1 MQSMKKM
8 HEHLSEKAGSQDQKK
23 KMRKKSEEKTLE
35 QINASEVYTAGAK

>member
-1 MQSMKKM
+1 VRKQG
-8 HEHLSEKAGSQDQKK
+8 ARTKK

>member
-1 MQSMKKM
+1 VRKQG
-8 HEHLSEKAGSQDQKK
+8 ARTK